1 MTATIFTPKDNSLA
15 SRVEAW
21 KQVYQANKQL
31 KVSLNTQDEDWQDR
45 LGEQAD
51 REFAEQTISASFHQ
65 ACASLSQNEL
75 KQAQQLGLLSNQDIQ
90 AIVISQRMNK
100 STSKSK
106 QQLQHLSH
114 FRSHS
119 RKR

>member
-21 KQVYQANKQL
+21 KQVYQANEQFKA
-31 KVSLNTQDEDWQDR
+31 SLNTQGSEWQDR
-45 LGEQAD
+45 LGEKTD
-51 REFAEQTISASFHQ
+51 RKFAEQTITASFNQ
-65 ACASLSQNEL
+65 ACASLSKDEL
-75 KQAQQLGLLSNQDIQ
+75 KQAQEQGLLSNQDIQ

-100 STSKSK
+100 SQQQSKD
-106 QQLQHLSH
+106 LS
-114 FRSHS
+114 RSRS